1 MSFTAP
7 VSSFPEKVYETKE
20 YPGKVALID
29 ADRYKHV
36 VTYRMYQ
43 RVMEDGEERTKA
55 LVREIVDD
63 YLYEDIFSK
72 FKAKAN
78 IFCFSAPSKDVFRN
92 HISQEKQYKGNR
104 YNKPDNYF
112 YEGKYEDTA
121 YVFEYINDT
130 YPTLV
135 FDDLEADD
143 ILSMLQN
150 EDDTFIFSHDKDL
163 KQVPGWHFN
172 MNDWLLE
179 YTTEEEGFAMLM
191 DQMLTGDTTD
201 NIPGLKGFGPKALEK
216 FREECFG
223 FGDRELLIATLD
235 KYIEKH
241 GAMLGMDIF
250 SEMWHLLSMRV
261 NRGDYC
267 LDKYQKGFILLKS
280 FIDESH

>member
-7 VSSFPEKVYETKE
+7 VNNKFPEKVFETKN
-20 YPGKVALID
+20 YPNKVALID

-43 RVMEDGEERTKA
+43 RVMENGEERTKA

-92 HISQEKQYKGNR
+92 HVCQEKQYKGNR

-112 YEGKYEDTA
+112 YEGKYEDSA
-121 YVFEYINDT
+121 YVFKYIQDT
-130 YPTLV
+130 YPTLI
-135 FDDLEADD
+135 FEDLEADD

-163 KQVPGWHFN
+163 KQVTGWHFN
-172 MNDWLLE
+172 MEDWLLE
-179 YTTEEEGFAMLM
+179 YTTEEEGFDMLIN
-191 DQMLTGDTTD
+191 QMLTGDTTD
-201 NIPGLKGFGPKALEK
+201 NIPGLKGFGPKALDK
-216 FREECFG
+216 FREECFH
-223 FGDRELLIATLD
+223 FENREVLMAAID
-235 KYIEKH
+235 KYIEKY
-241 GAMLGMDIF
+241 GVMVGMDMF
-250 SEMWHLLSMRV
+250 AEMWHLLSMRLD
-261 NRGDYC
+261 RGEYSQE
-267 LDKYQKGFILLKS
+267 KYSKAHLLLNS
-280 FIDESH
+280 FINE